1 MTFRRNVRLN
11 PGQVRDMRGRGGG
24 GGGGMRGLGLPGGLG
39 GGGGRRGGG
48 LPLPIGGGLGG
59 ILLLIVLVVFMSG
72 GLDGILGGGGSG
84 GGGSGFSAYPMEDA
98 RGGNTLEQEC
108 QTGEDANRRQDCAIV
123 GFVNSIQAYWTDSF
137 AADNSSY
144 QPATTTIFDGVVQT
158 GCGAADPRVGPFYCP
173 ADQGVYL
180 DLGFFEQLRT
190 RFGAEGGPL
199 AVAYVLA
206 HEYGH
211 HVQSLTRTLDR
222 ARDGDTGPGSAAVRV
237 ELQADCY
244 AGVWA
249 ANAVDTE
256 YIEPLSES
264 DVRQALDAAAVVGD
278 DRIQERA
285 GGRVT
290 PENWTHGSS
299 EQRQRWFSTGY
310 RSGDPAECDTFS
322 VANP

>member
-1 MTFRRNVRLN
+1 
-11 PGQVRDMRGRGGG
+11 
-24 GGGGMRGLGLPGGLG
+24 MRGLGLPGGLG

-72 GLDGILGGGGSG
+72 GLDGILG

-137 AADNSSY
+137 AADNRSY

-211 HVQSLTRTLDR
+211 HVQNLTGTLGR

-264 DVRQALDAAAVVGD
+264 DVRQALDAAAAVGD